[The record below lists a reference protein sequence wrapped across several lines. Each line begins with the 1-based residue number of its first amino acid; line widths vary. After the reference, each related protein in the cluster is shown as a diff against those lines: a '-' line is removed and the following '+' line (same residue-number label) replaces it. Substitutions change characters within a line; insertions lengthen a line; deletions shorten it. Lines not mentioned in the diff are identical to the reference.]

1 MQQNENQYDT
11 MDRRKK
17 VLLFIAGLV
26 ILAAVILAVYL
37 FTDQTDASTDEGG
50 AVIITPDHIEQ
61 ISDTVS
67 DQVLD
72 TLSKDILAD
81 MIRESISSQL
91 QDGKIY
97 ELISDG
103 DIKAVAIGDDE
114 LRALIAQLL
123 AELEIS
129 GDSVLSDDQKKY
141 IRLVV
146 EQVLKDSLSTI
157 SVTQL
162 LTDEEKRQL
171 EEQLKK
177 DLAEMMKNQIENSAY
192 RLSDKD
198 LERLKEDPGLEQLI
212 TQIVGTVTKQQI
224 EKLKESILAD
234 IEKSIKIPAKGA
246 DYLTKDEVQSVL
258 DKALSKVNKE
268 TLCQIESLTAKIN
281 EVKSS
286 VNTLTKQIKELKA
299 VDKTHAADLKKLQGV
314 IKEIQES
321 ISHINSVTKELTSA
335 INISAVQLEK
345 VTGSGSKIQSAGVS
359 AADLTI
365 AEFVDVLAGNDRV
378 YTGAIQE
385 LDRIINQLKEE
396 NAKKDEAFDKSL
408 KELEGSLDENGRDL
422 EKAKEELLKSDQEL
436 KKNLDKQS
444 EDHKKLLDE
453 ERSAREEADK
463 ELKSQIDETNK
474 LIGDKEE
481 AGKVEGSTIFEKI
494 GSIIKILSADG
505 IEGLV
510 RALQNAGGAQ
520 TMEEGIDHLNTDLVD
535 ARERISIL
543 EKEKW
548 YSDITLLADMQG
560 DAAGYAYQENGAA
573 YVYQIPLV
581 TEEDQIDLSE
591 EDTSIVVEFKR
602 PDRLPSNVA
611 LTTSGNDLLISFTN
625 RPTRNI
631 QITTIHVY
639 KEKR

>member
-129 GDSVLSDDQKKY
+129 GDSVLTDDQKKY

-146 EQVLKDSLSTI
+146 EQVLKDSLGTI

-177 DLAEMMKNQIENSAY
+177 DLEEMMKNQIENSAY

-198 LERLKEDPGLEQLI
+198 LERLKEDPGLERLI

-258 DKALSKVNKE
+258 DKALSKVNK
-268 TLCQIESLTAKIN
+268 
-281 EVKSS
+281 
-286 VNTLTKQIKELKA
+286 
-299 VDKTHAADLKKLQGV
+299 
-314 IKEIQES
+314 
-321 ISHINSVTKELTSA
+321 
-335 INISAVQLEK
+335 
-345 VTGSGSKIQSAGVS
+345 
-359 AADLTI
+359 
-365 AEFVDVLAGNDRV
+365 
-378 YTGAIQE
+378 
-385 LDRIINQLKEE
+385 
-396 NAKKDEAFDKSL
+396 
-408 KELEGSLDENGRDL
+408 
-422 EKAKEELLKSDQEL
+422 
-436 KKNLDKQS
+436 
-444 EDHKKLLDE
+444 
-453 ERSAREEADK
+453 
-463 ELKSQIDETNK
+463 
-474 LIGDKEE
+474 
-481 AGKVEGSTIFEKI
+481 
-494 GSIIKILSADG
+494 
-505 IEGLV
+505 
-510 RALQNAGGAQ
+510 
-520 TMEEGIDHLNTDLVD
+520 
-535 ARERISIL
+535 
-543 EKEKW
+543 
-548 YSDITLLADMQG
+548 
-560 DAAGYAYQENGAA
+560 
-573 YVYQIPLV
+573 
-581 TEEDQIDLSE
+581 
-591 EDTSIVVEFKR
+591 
-602 PDRLPSNVA
+602 
-611 LTTSGNDLLISFTN
+611 
-625 RPTRNI
+625 
-631 QITTIHVY
+631 
-639 KEKR
+639 

>member
-129 GDSVLSDDQKKY
+129 GDSVLTDDQKKY

-146 EQVLKDSLSTI
+146 EQVLKDSLGTI

-177 DLAEMMKNQIENSAY
+177 DLEEMMKNQIENSAY

-198 LERLKEDPGLEQLI
+198 LERLKEDPGLERLI

-268 TLCQIESLTAKIN
+268 TLRQIESLTAKIN

-359 AADLTI
+359 AANLTI

-396 NAKKDEAFDKSL
+396 NTKKDEAFDKS
-408 KELEGSLDENGRDL
+408 
-422 EKAKEELLKSDQEL
+422 
-436 KKNLDKQS
+436 
-444 EDHKKLLDE
+444 
-453 ERSAREEADK
+453 
-463 ELKSQIDETNK
+463 
-474 LIGDKEE
+474 
-481 AGKVEGSTIFEKI
+481 
-494 GSIIKILSADG
+494 
-505 IEGLV
+505 
-510 RALQNAGGAQ
+510 
-520 TMEEGIDHLNTDLVD
+520 
-535 ARERISIL
+535 
-543 EKEKW
+543 
-548 YSDITLLADMQG
+548 
-560 DAAGYAYQENGAA
+560 
-573 YVYQIPLV
+573 
-581 TEEDQIDLSE
+581 
-591 EDTSIVVEFKR
+591 
-602 PDRLPSNVA
+602 
-611 LTTSGNDLLISFTN
+611 
-625 RPTRNI
+625 
-631 QITTIHVY
+631 
-639 KEKR
+639 

>member
-224 EKLKESILAD
+224 EKLQESILAD
-234 IEKSIKIPAKGA
+234 IEKRIKIPAKGA
-246 DYLTKDEVQSVL
+246 DYLTKDEVQSIL
-258 DKALSKVNKE
+258 DNALSKANKE
-268 TLCQIESLTAKIN
+268 TLRQIESLTAKIN

-286 VNTLTKQIKELKA
+286 VSTLTKQIKELKA
-299 VDKTHAADLKKLQGV
+299 VDKTHTADLKKLQGV

-474 LIGDKEE
+474 LIGDKED